1 MQQLLNCN
9 IKLKLNNMFRK
20 RIQIFSSIL
29 LALFFFIFSFNKASA
44 LDIDNERPTPL
55 WGLPSAEWIDPT
67 EPDVPKKA
75 YGEPESTIVIRNT
88 APELLP
94 DMSFLADCVLNSGTT
109 LANCFYFDDSSAN
122 AKLLNSKTYVNNK
135 LKSAVAIL
143 RYGGVNVY
151 GDSSSADSDFLYW
164 GRHLRQSDNLS
175 ESNALWESSNYSFN
189 PSAQSY
195 WDINDPNKNIVM
207 SETIERLKKDSK
219 SPVSDVSIF
228 GGRKQYQL
236 IMRPLDGVCGFPSDC
251 SDTATHPEG
260 VVWYTEDYSSSG
272 YSLAISSGLDS
283 LYYRNKGTILV
294 DKGGLF
300 IGTSVDILS
309 SYSNSQNSALGFIVT
324 NGDVN
329 IQNYTGEMMTVR
341 ASIFA
346 PNGKITIQGNQRINL
361 IGSFVAKDF
370 VVQSPNVN
378 FIQDTR
384 GETSWPPG
392 FRELELP
399 LVTNR

>member
-1 MQQLLNCN
+1 
-9 IKLKLNNMFRK
+9 MFRK

-164 GRHLRQSDNLS
+164 GRHLRQTRDNSD
-175 ESNALWESSNYSFN
+175 SNSYWETKSYRFN
-189 PSAQSY
+189 PDAQAF
-195 WDINDPNKNIVM
+195 WDIDDPNKNIVM

-219 SPVSDVSIF
+219 SPKSILSGPF
-228 GGRKQYQL
+228 FNIRFLLPTQF
-236 IMRPLDGVCGFPSDC
+236 DGVCGYSTNAPCLETS
-251 SDTATHPEG
+251 THPEG
-260 VVWYTEDYSSSG
+260 ALWYEDQLFESDG
-272 YSLAISSGLDS
+272 FVGGLVINRP
-283 LYYRNKGTILV
+283 LEYQNKGTFLI
-294 DKGGLF
+294 DKGGLS
-300 IGTSVDILS
+300 INASVKAS
-309 SYSNSQNSALGFIVT
+309 STDGALGFIVT
-324 NGDVN
+324 DGDVV
-329 IQNYTGEMMTVR
+329 IQNHSNNAVTVR
-341 ASIFA
+341 VSIFA
-346 PNGKITIQGNQRINL
+346 PNSTIKVQGDRINL

-370 VVQSPNVN
+370 IVDSTVDVAN

-392 FRELELP
+392 FRELKLP
-399 LVTNR
+399 QVTNQ